1 MQIRIYTDGACRAN
15 GTKNALGG
23 WAYAIIYNDE
33 LRLEEWGNE
42 KETTNNRM
50 EMMAVV
56 EALKNFTDLDEEI
69 VVCTDSAY
77 IHNCMKQ
84 KWYVNW
90 QRNGWVNAAREPV
103 KNKDLWE
110 QIIPYFSNKIFKRLS
125 LTFSLTLSS
134 RKGSDPTTRFKLS
147 ASIASERVFLD

>member
-110 QIIPYFSNKIFKRLS
+110 QIIPYFSNPFVSFEKI
-125 LTFSLTLSS
+125 
-134 RKGSDPTTRFKLS
+134 KGHSGDKWNEYVDKL
-147 ASIASERVFLD
+147 AVKAAKALEE

>member
-1 MQIRIYTDGACRAN
+1 MKIKIYTDGACRAN

-90 QRNGWVNAAREPV
+90 QRNGWVNATREPV

-110 QIIPYFSNKIFKRLS
+110 QIIPYFSNPLISFEKIRGHSGDKWNEYV
-125 LTFSLTLSS
+125 
-134 RKGSDPTTRFKLS
+134 DKL
-147 ASIASERVFLD
+147 AVKAAKALEE

>member
-1 MQIRIYTDGACRAN
+1 MQIKIYTDGACRAN

-69 VVCTDSAY
+69 VICTDSAY

-110 QIIPYFSNKIFKRLS
+110 QIIPYFSNPFVSFEKIRGHSGDKWNEYV
-125 LTFSLTLSS
+125 
-134 RKGSDPTTRFKLS
+134 DKL
-147 ASIASERVFLD
+147 AVKAAKALEE

>member
-1 MQIRIYTDGACRAN
+1 MQIKIYTDGACRAN

-69 VVCTDSAY
+69 VICTDSAY
-77 IHNCMKQ
+77 IYNCIKQ

-90 QRNGWVNAAREPV
+90 QKNGWVNAAREPV

-110 QIIPYFSNKIFKRLS
+110 QIIPYFSNPLISFEKIKGHHGDKWNEYVDRLAVKAAKA
-125 LTFSLTLSS
+125 L
-134 RKGSDPTTRFKLS
+134 
-147 ASIASERVFLD
+147 EE